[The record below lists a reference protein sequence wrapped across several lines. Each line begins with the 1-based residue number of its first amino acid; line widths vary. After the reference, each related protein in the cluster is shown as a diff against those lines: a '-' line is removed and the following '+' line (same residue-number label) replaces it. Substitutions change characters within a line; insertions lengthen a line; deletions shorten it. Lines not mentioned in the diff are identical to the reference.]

1 MANVSRVV
9 EFSLRVIDSIDE
21 SEPLEAKEVFVISEY
36 LKEDIFA
43 VVEDSIESRA
53 DSEHREELPES
64 LLKFPGSSDLLLLQD
79 AVF

>member
-21 SEPLEAKEVFVISEY
+21 SEPLEAKEVFDISEY
-36 LKEDIFA
+36 LEEDTFA
-43 VVEDSIESRA
+43 VVEDSIETLA

-79 AVF
+79 VVF